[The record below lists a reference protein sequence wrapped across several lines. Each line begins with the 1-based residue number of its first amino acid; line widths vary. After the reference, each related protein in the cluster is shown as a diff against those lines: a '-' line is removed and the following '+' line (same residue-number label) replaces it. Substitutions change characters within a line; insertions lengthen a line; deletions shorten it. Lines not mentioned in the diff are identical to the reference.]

1 MVDKPYYITI
11 WTRQIIR
18 ISADENLVFNFYA
31 YWSFSVIRVK
41 GFFCLLVKFL
51 TNRVC
56 YILYFCNIVIS
67 YLHVFYK
74 LFPISRYFYFD
85 FIFLFKHFTLIF
97 NCTKIFVFNLF
108 KVCFFLLRRFDSEK
122 LKNLG
127 RILEN
132 KKSNILNCKK
142 LFVLNYLFELF
153 QLKKGKNWQMRVFK
167 EKNAK
172 K

>member
-31 YWSFSVIRVK
+31 FWSFSVIRVK
-41 GFFCLLVKFL
+41 GFFCLLLKFL

-56 YILYFCNIVIS
+56 YNLYFCNIFIS

-74 LFPISRYFYFD
+74 LFSISRYFYCD
-85 FIFLFKHFTLIF
+85 FIFLFKHLFSYLIVQKF
-97 NCTKIFVFNLF
+97 SIFF
-108 KVCFFLLRRFDSEK
+108 KSSFFLLRRFDSEK

-127 RILEN
+127 RILAN
-132 KKSNILNCKK
+132 KKSDIFNCKK
-142 LFVLNYLFELF
+142 LVL
-153 QLKKGKNWQMRVFK
+153 
-167 EKNAK
+167 
-172 K
+172 